1 VRPDRARESLGG
13 ELARVVPAPA
23 LQRFVRAY
31 RFFDLDASL
40 SYTVPA
46 WTRNTMLFNY
56 GDSFHAYFPEGRAV
70 PVLGVALLGPT
81 TKPLCYGE
89 LAGRYRFAAVEFH
102 PLVMARLIREEIHH
116 LTDTLIDAES
126 AFGVRRVSAILE
138 ELGSA
143 ASDMDRAAALDRF
156 LLSIRPDNAVAPEE
170 KELDLLQLIR
180 KAQAPFSI
188 SRLSEEIGHSERTL
202 RRKFHAAIGLSPQ
215 SYFVIHRA
223 ERVIFHLYYRPESPT
238 HEIALTTGFADES
251 HLSHDLRRLTGNTP
265 RQIRQQRQGG
275 IAHLRDFFHPTA
287 L

>member
-1 VRPDRARESLGG
+1 VRPDRARESLGS
-13 ELARVVPAPA
+13 ELARVIPAPA

-56 GDSFHAYFPEGRAV
+56 GDFFHAYFPDGCAV
-70 PVLGVALLGPT
+70 PFLGVALLGPT

-102 PLVMARLIREEIHH
+102 PLVVARLIREEMDH
-116 LTDTLIDAES
+116 LTDKLVDAES
-126 AFGVRRVSAILE
+126 AFGVRRASAILE

-156 LLSIRPDNAVAPEE
+156 LLSIRPDNVVAPEE
-170 KELDLLQLIR
+170 TEVELLQLVR
-180 KAQAPFSI
+180 KTHAPFSI
-188 SRLSEEIGHSERTL
+188 SRLS
-202 RRKFHAAIGLSPQ
+202 
-215 SYFVIHRA
+215 
-223 ERVIFHLYYRPESPT
+223 
-238 HEIALTTGFADES
+238 DES
-251 HLSHDLRRLTGNTP
+251 HLSHDLRRLTGKTP
-265 RQIRQQRQGG
+265 GQIRQQRQGG
-275 IAHLRDFFHPTA
+275 ITHLRDFFHPTA